1 MYMSRFG
8 TGWIASGKPPRAR
21 SGRSIRHVGV
31 CVIKTA
37 DPEATD
43 RLEPQ
48 EEDTAICA
56 LSTVSQRWTAPPLHV
71 EGGIF
76 QPYDFLTTE
85 SLGTD
90 LPRRCTSCHKCK
102 ECKFRTD
109 CLTFKEDE
117 EYRIILEGLKFD
129 KERGRWRA
137 TYPFH
142 IPPTTLK
149 DNYGQVFKYT
159 LAQEKRLAKQ
169 GRTEEFNA
177 EFYKTVERGVFKEIT
192 KEEMAAWDCP
202 VNYISMVE
210 AFKEGPHSTTP
221 LRICMNSSL
230 KQPYPVSLSLNDC
243 LIKGP
248 SALVDLFTVTLCIR
262 EHSYVLTKDL
272 SKFYQ
277 RVDADPIAQNLRR
290 VMWRGGN
297 TSAEMKVYITTTV
310 NFGDKPAGCIA
321 IAAARE
327 TAAMDEG
334 EFREAAWFLQNRTYV
349 DDATAG
355 AHSMDRLEA
364 LSGEMEAVAKRGG
377 FEFKE
382 TLMSG
387 DKEDESG
394 EPHKVLGLIW
404 ETEADRLRVDVK
416 LNLGAKKAGLH
427 LMENIEL
434 GKEPEKALPEVITKR
449 ELWRVAQG
457 QYDPLGLLCD
467 FTIRFK
473 ILMRSIVG
481 ETSQKVTGWDDDLP
495 TGTNEEFPKVVSHLG
510 ELRAITFPKPKEEV
524 VGKPMLLIFGDGSTS
539 ASCALA
545 YLRWQMADGTVQCRL
560 LAGKTR
566 VAPKC
571 KISIPRM
578 ELMGAL
584 LAVRLARKIQD
595 SLQME
600 LEAVRYFTDSAFV
613 LGMILRESAT
623 YQEFVDTRVSEI
635 RTKSDPETEWFW
647 IPGEM
652 NVADMGTR
660 PTVVPKDM
668 GPGTPYQEGLQW
680 MKGPPETW
688 PAKRNARRTCWPW
701 SRPQGCGPDCGTR
714 RPQTRE
720 PSWSACMGTCTRSL
734 RGEETRQPHAHNE
747 AGGQRDRDEPQ
758 PAGRAVQGSGQVVPA
773 AGRTGLHWQR
783 RIGRIGGRNSDLQ
796 RGRIRR

>member
-1 MYMSRFG
+1 MAHTLDLTAIPSSPLRLEGIGEGHRPRAATRFKVPLVDTGGRAITVTACGVDVIMSPLAGGDVALMRETFPEVPAGGLVSTSGEVSLLMGQENLCLFPTERRRVGNAALYMSRFG
-8 TGWIASGKPPRAR
+8 TGWIALGKPPRAR
-21 SGRSIRHVGV
+21 SGGNIQHVGV
-31 CVIKTA
+31 CVIKAT
-37 DPEATD
+37 DPETTD

-56 LSTVSQRWTAPPLHV
+56 VSTVSQRWTAPPLHV

-85 SLGTD
+85 SLRTD
-90 LPRRCTSCHKCK
+90 LPRRCTSCRKCK

-109 CLTFKEDE
+109 CLTFKEDQ
-117 EYRIILEGLKFD
+117 EYQIILEGLEFN
-129 KERGRWRA
+129 KERRRWRA

-142 IPPTTLK
+142 IPPNTLK

-177 EFYKTVERGVFKEIT
+177 EFYKTVERGVFREIT
-192 KEEMAAWDCP
+192 KEEMAAWDGP

-210 AFKEGPHSTTP
+210 AFKEGSHSTTP

-230 KQPYPVSLSLNDC
+230 KQPYPVLLSLNDC

-262 EHSYVLTKDL
+262 EHRYALAKDL

-290 VMWRGGN
+290 VMWSGGD

-327 TAAMDEG
+327 PAAMDEG

-349 DDATAG
+349 DDARAG
-355 AHSMDRLEA
+355 ADSMERLEA

-387 DKEDESG
+387 DKEDENG

-416 LNLGAKKAGLH
+416 RNLGAKKAGLH

-449 ELWRVAQG
+449 ERGGWHKVNMIRWDCCV
-457 QYDPLGLLCD
+457 PL
-467 FTIRFK
+467 
-473 ILMRSIVG
+473 
-481 ETSQKVTGWDDDLP
+481 P
-495 TGTNEEFPKVVSHLG
+495 
-510 ELRAITFPKPKEEV
+510 
-524 VGKPMLLIFGDGSTS
+524 STS
-539 ASCALA
+539 
-545 YLRWQMADGTVQCRL
+545 
-560 LAGKTR
+560 
-566 VAPKC
+566 
-571 KISIPRM
+571 
-578 ELMGAL
+578 
-584 LAVRLARKIQD
+584 
-595 SLQME
+595 
-600 LEAVRYFTDSAFV
+600 
-613 LGMILRESAT
+613 
-623 YQEFVDTRVSEI
+623 
-635 RTKSDPETEWFW
+635 
-647 IPGEM
+647 
-652 NVADMGTR
+652 
-660 PTVVPKDM
+660 
-668 GPGTPYQEGLQW
+668 
-680 MKGPPETW
+680 
-688 PAKRNARRTCWPW
+688 
-701 SRPQGCGPDCGTR
+701 
-714 RPQTRE
+714 
-720 PSWSACMGTCTRSL
+720 RS
-734 RGEETRQPHAHNE
+734 
-747 AGGQRDRDEPQ
+747 
-758 PAGRAVQGSGQVVPA
+758 
-773 AGRTGLHWQR
+773 
-783 RIGRIGGRNSDLQ
+783 
-796 RGRIRR
+796 

>member
-1 MYMSRFG
+1 MRETFPEVPTGGLVSTSGEVSLLMGQDNLSLFPTERRRVGNAVLYMSRFG

-21 SGRSIRHVGV
+21 SSGNIRHVGV

-37 DPEATD
+37 DSEATD

-56 LSTVSQRWTAPPLHV
+56 VSTVSQRWIALPLHV

-76 QPYDFLTTE
+76 QPYDFLTAE

-90 LPRRCTSCHKCK
+90 RPRRCTSCHKCK

-109 CLTFKEDE
+109 CLTFKEDQ
-117 EYRIILEGLKFD
+117 EYQIILEGLEFS

-177 EFYKTVERGVFKEIT
+177 EFYKTVERGVFREIT
-192 KEEMAAWDCP
+192 KEEMAAWDGP

-243 LIKGP
+243 LIKGS
-248 SALVDLFTVTLCIR
+248 SALVDLFTVTLCILKHR
-262 EHSYVLTKDL
+262 YALTKDL

-277 RVDADPIAQNLRR
+277 RMDADPIAQNLRR
-290 VMWRGGN
+290 VMWRGGD
-297 TSAEMKVYITTTV
+297 TSAEMKVYITTTF
-310 NFGDKPAGCIA
+310 NFRDKPAGCIA
-321 IAAARE
+321 IASARE
-327 TAAMDEG
+327 TAKMDG
-334 EFREAAWFLQNRTYV
+334 SEFREAPWFLQNRTYV

-355 AHSMDRLEA
+355 ADSMDRLEA
-364 LSGEMEAVAKRGG
+364 LSGEMEAVARRGG

-387 DKEDESG
+387 DKEDENG
-394 EPHKVLGLIW
+394 EPYKVLGLIW
-404 ETEADRLRVDVK
+404 ETESDRLRVDVK

-449 ELWRVAQG
+449 ELWRVAQD
-457 QYDPLGLLCD
+457 QYDPLGLLCA

-481 ETSQKVTGWDDDLP
+481 ETSQKVTGWDDP
-495 TGTNEEFPKVVSHLG
+495 VPAGTNEEFRKVVSHLG
-510 ELRAITFPKPKEEV
+510 ELRAITFPRAVKPREEV

-545 YLRWQMADGTVQCRL
+545 YLR
-560 LAGKTR
+560 
-566 VAPKC
+566 
-571 KISIPRM
+571 
-578 ELMGAL
+578 
-584 LAVRLARKIQD
+584 
-595 SLQME
+595 
-600 LEAVRYFTDSAFV
+600 
-613 LGMILRESAT
+613 
-623 YQEFVDTRVSEI
+623 
-635 RTKSDPETEWFW
+635 
-647 IPGEM
+647 
-652 NVADMGTR
+652 
-660 PTVVPKDM
+660 
-668 GPGTPYQEGLQW
+668 
-680 MKGPPETW
+680 
-688 PAKRNARRTCWPW
+688 
-701 SRPQGCGPDCGTR
+701 
-714 RPQTRE
+714 
-720 PSWSACMGTCTRSL
+720 
-734 RGEETRQPHAHNE
+734 
-747 AGGQRDRDEPQ
+747 
-758 PAGRAVQGSGQVVPA
+758 
-773 AGRTGLHWQR
+773 
-783 RIGRIGGRNSDLQ
+783 
-796 RGRIRR
+796 